1 MDSSELLRLQLAK
14 KLECSRIGYAS
25 GPTGPQGGI
34 GVTGPIGPAG
44 YQKLFTIFI
53 DLAGVN
59 PVGSIARVYI
69 PPGFS
74 TNPTLAAGG
83 IFTQDIPNVIAFR
96 GSSSLEIFDT
106 VYTFPIG
113 LFATGFS
120 PGLQIWSP
128 SRYSLLGGPGAI
140 QWNTLTKPVN
150 NRLRLLNL
158 SVANF
163 GTSGTA
169 PLSMNAKYLFLPGTN
184 IPDAIGWSAT
194 LTIYYL

>member
-25 GPTGPQGGI
+25 GPTGPQGDI

-53 DLAGVN
+53 DFAATSDATIN
-59 PVGSIARVYI
+59 RVYI

-83 IFTQDIPNVIAFR
+83 IFTQNIPNVITFI
-96 GSSSLEIFDT
+96 GSSTLEISDT

-120 PGLQIWSP
+120 PGLQYWSP
-128 SRYSLLGGPGAI
+128 SRYTLIGGTTAI
-140 QWNTLTKPVN
+140 QWNTLTKPVD
-150 NRLRLLNL
+150 NRLKLLNL
-158 SVANF
+158 TPSNL
-163 GTSGTA
+163 GTTGAA
-169 PLSMNAKYLFLPGTN
+169 PIDMSSKYLFLPGTN